1 MRPSQ
6 PARHFWPLR
15 NQRFFCSLK
24 SRHLWAL
31 TGWIAAQVRYA
42 VHEANEHRA
51 IALFKLRPDHTAD
64 ERIEVVAELT
74 QSSVD
79 SLVLRPGMIK
89 PL

>member
-1 MRPSQ
+1 MPGYVIIQINERVDGGE
-6 PARHFWPLR
+6 PLR
-15 NQRFFCSLK
+15 T
-24 SRHLWAL
+24 AYA
-31 TGWIAAQVRYA
+31 IA
-42 VHEANEHRA
+42 EANEHRA

-79 SLVLRPGMIK
+79 TLGLRPGMIK